1 MGIIVGRND
10 QEVVEAVGGGVGFVL
25 GRSLVAGVEG
35 SVVKVVEGRQV
46 LGGVE
51 VGEGRSAQLHVV
63 TELDVGGE
71 GPPTCTA

>member
-10 QEVVEAVGGGVGFVL
+10 QEVVESVGGGVGFVL
-25 GRSLVAGVEG
+25 GRSIVAGVQG

-51 VGEGRSAQLHVV
+51 VGEGRAAQLHVE

-71 GPPTCTA
+71 GPPICTD